1 MDASE
6 YGRHWNFFF
15 TLGALELLTLAAP
28 QDPAAAGASGE
39 PHCSTHGDCYPAGRQ
54 CSDALHP
61 LCTHDACCSK
71 R

>member
-39 PHCSTHGDCYPAGRQ
+39 PVCSRHDQCYPSELAAQ
-54 CSDALHP
+54 
-61 LCTHDACCSK
+61 
-71 R
+71 